1 MNLNMIMKQLPADMS
16 DRERLKVIAAIEA
29 LESIIAI
36 LDQHDV
42 RLTVEPRPHV
52 LSFEEDC

>member
-42 RLTVEPRPHV
+42 RLTVEQRPNV

>member
-16 DRERLKVIAAIEA
+16 DRERLKVIAASEA
-29 LESIIAI
+29 LQSIIAI

-42 RLTVEPRPHV
+42 RLTVEQRPHV